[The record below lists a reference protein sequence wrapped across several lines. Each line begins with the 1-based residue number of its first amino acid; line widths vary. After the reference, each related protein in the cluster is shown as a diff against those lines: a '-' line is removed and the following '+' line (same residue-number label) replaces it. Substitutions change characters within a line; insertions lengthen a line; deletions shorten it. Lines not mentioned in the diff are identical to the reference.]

1 MCSPFRYIEAQLV
14 LRLIEEF
21 DLNKKKLQEINI
33 SPSKLTLNQMCLCFL
48 NIRKRSLQKQTWSD
62 LKNDLPVNIIRN
74 IFINCMFK
82 LFSERILRYLGVYDE
97 EYEKNLWFNIDFS
110 CMNLKSAFDIYDFL
124 SLSNYNIL

>member
-82 LFSERILRYLGVYDE
+82 LFSERILRYLDVYDV
-97 EYEKNLWFNIDFS
+97 
-110 CMNLKSAFDIYDFL
+110 
-124 SLSNYNIL
+124 